1 MKSKQRACTGKQHRL
16 FKPCPDAGLGMPYP
30 GDLSDSADRPPGR
43 LVADVCH
50 APQCGNTC
58 ILSSSYSDMSLVTA
72 ADNFWKCHV
81 YWIRLIGD
89 FKTFMKKWNEKIKNI
104 FEIHVQLFHNIHS
117 LYSREGLHEAE
128 KLLNSS
134 TKGRVRSYCSA
145 FRLWHKSTEKALP
158 VPSMPSSRWQSLH
171 HAR

>member
-1 MKSKQRACTGKQHRL
+1 M
-16 FKPCPDAGLGMPYP
+16 
-30 GDLSDSADRPPGR
+30 PGR
-43 LVADVCH
+43 WLRNAPSGGPVRFCRQAHWEACGWCVPRSSAWEHMYALELLFRYVTCH
-50 APQCGNTC
+50 RRWQFLKVPCLLNT
-58 ILSSSYSDMSLVTA
+58 S
-72 ADNFWKCHV
+72 
-81 YWIRLIGD
+81 IGD

-117 LYSREGLHEAE
+117 LYSRERLHEAE

-158 VPSMPSSRWQSLH
+158 VPSMPSSRRQSLLH